1 MFHRK
6 INIGNNEKNLITV
19 SNFVKTTHSLKT
31 SDHPRTNLSSRE
43 KNILN
48 CSVMTNTTRSLTP
61 TGLNSS
67 INSTL
72 VSTILTGNNLLQ
84 NKPRSPLLHLFQV
97 IIFGVLLIAI
107 VIGNM
112 LVLFCLKR
120 IKELPIITKIFLR
133 NLAVTDLGVGFFCI
147 PTSLA
152 SSFHR
157 GLSKKKWF
165 CDLNGSTMIMF
176 LFASIL
182 TLSSISM
189 QKYASFNNRPQSFTK
204 RVARAFIAT
213 IWTISTVFAVGPII
227 GWSFYRASE
236 GGFQCGPFAWTISGR
251 VYSACLFII
260 GMLTPVAVMIF
271 CYSRIFINMREYIGR
286 KRTGNCGCSRDREL
300 KHPATS
306 GCSRDKEVQRL
317 ATIETRMLNTLF
329 IMAIMF
335 AICWTPCMVLVVI
348 EFAQLED
355 PLEFEVFALACAY
368 ASSAVNPFIYT
379 LRHESFRRGFK
390 RVIKSSLQRLFCGA
404 RCFFHREATNN
415 IGLDSMRRN
424 RRNAVIAED
433 ESDLFRENAPREAF
447 VE

>member
-1 MFHRK
+1 M
-6 INIGNNEKNLITV
+6 V
-19 SNFVKTTHSLKT
+19 
-31 SDHPRTNLSSRE
+31 
-43 KNILN
+43 
-48 CSVMTNTTRSLTP
+48 NTTGLLTP
-61 TGLNSS
+61 TGVN
-67 INSTL
+67 ITFNSTS
-72 VSTILTGNNLLQ
+72 VPTILTGNDFQ

-97 IIFGVLLIAI
+97 IIFGAILIAI

-120 IKELPIITKIFLR
+120 IKELRTITKIFLR

-165 CDLNGSTMIMF
+165 CDLNGSTMIIF

-182 TLSSISM
+182 TLSSISV
-189 QKYASFNNRPQSFTK
+189 QKYASFGNRLQSLFTK

-213 IWTISTVFAVGPII
+213 IWTISTIFAVGPII

-286 KRTGNCGCSRDREL
+286 KRTGNG
-300 KHPATS
+300 
-306 GCSRDKEVQRL
+306 GCSRDKELQQRASSSCSREKEIQRL

-329 IMAIMF
+329 IMAVMF
-335 AICWTPCMVLVVI
+335 TICWTPCMVLVVI

-390 RVIKSSLQRLFCGA
+390 RVIKSSLQRIFCGA
-404 RCFFHREATNN
+404 RCFFHREVINN

-424 RRNAVIAED
+424 RRIAVITRD
-433 ESDLFRENAPREAF
+433 ESDLFQENVPREAF